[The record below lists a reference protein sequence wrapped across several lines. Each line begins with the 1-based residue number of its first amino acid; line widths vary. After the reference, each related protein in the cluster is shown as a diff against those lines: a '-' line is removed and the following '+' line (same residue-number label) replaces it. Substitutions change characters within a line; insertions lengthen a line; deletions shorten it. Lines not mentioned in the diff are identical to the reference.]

1 MKQVKDLF
9 KAIKKN
15 LNASAMAMY
24 GQYTNNIHRTDF
36 RKTSIHHP

>member
-15 LNASAMAMY
+15 LNTSAMAMY
-24 GQYTNNIHRTDF
+24 GQYTR
-36 RKTSIHHP
+36 